1 MKLKIKNLPIA
12 TILLAIIFAI
22 GILLF
27 IGAYSKKDAFSQ
39 LSLWGGKET
48 TIESQEKD
56 TDNDGLKDWEE
67 NLYKTDSLNPDT
79 DADGYLDG
87 EEINSGHNPLVKG
100 PNDQQAFYP
109 LPVGDKYN
117 ITNKILIDFESV
129 LKSYV
134 EQKNQYA
141 LDHPE
146 ITDSA
151 QFLAE
156 TTNGTMVEM
165 MERAL
170 LYNEADWAE
179 RANAILAQVPEVFN
193 VEISDNDI
201 KISDDN
207 SAEAIK
213 NYFAQLSSFIKSD
226 AFLFQNKNLELLK
239 VCFINNDFQQID
251 DLIIINDEEIA
262 GFLEIPVPDSW
273 KEVHKNLLKI
283 AITTRNIFVS
293 LRGANSDPMKAV
305 IAANETENVKSMWES
320 LNQKIINLN
329 QAQKLNLE
337 I

>member
-1 MKLKIKNLPIA
+1 MKFKIKNLSIA
-12 TILLAIIFAI
+12 TILLAIVFAI

-27 IGAYSKKDAFSQ
+27 ISAYSKKSAFSEFN
-39 LSLWGGKET
+39 LWGGKET

-56 TDNDGLKDWEE
+56 TDSDGLKDWEE
-67 NLYKTDSLNPDT
+67 NLYKTDYLNPDT

-109 LPVGDKYN
+109 LPIGDKYN
-117 ITNKILIDFESV
+117 ITNKILTDFDSV
-129 LKSYV
+129 LKSYI

-156 TTNGTMVEM
+156 TTDGTMVEM
-165 MERAL
+165 MKRAL
-170 LYNEADWAE
+170 IYNDANWTEK
-179 RANAILAQVPEVFN
+179 ANAILEQMPEIFS

-201 KISDDN
+201 KIVDDN

-226 AFLFQNKNLELLK
+226 AFLFQNKNLELIK
-239 VCFINNDFQQID
+239 TSYVNNDFVEID
-251 DLIIINDEEIA
+251 SLIIVNDEEIA
-262 GFLEIPVPDSW
+262 GFLEIPVPNSW
-273 KEVHKNLLKI
+273 KEVHKDLLKI

-293 LRGANSDPMKAV
+293 LRGANSDPIKAIV
-305 IAANETENVKSMWES
+305 AANETENVKSLWES
-320 LNQKIINLN
+320 LSQEIINLN
-329 QAQKLNLE
+329 QSQKLKLE
-337 I
+337 L